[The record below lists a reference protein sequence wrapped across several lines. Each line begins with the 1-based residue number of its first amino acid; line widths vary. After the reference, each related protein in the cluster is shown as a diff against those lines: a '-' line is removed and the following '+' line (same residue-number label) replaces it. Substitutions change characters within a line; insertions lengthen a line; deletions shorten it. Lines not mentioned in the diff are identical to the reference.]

1 MTWKTSFLFS
11 RRDLVNQESRYNAQ
25 LEAAA
30 QKVNELK
37 SQINDL
43 ERDISN
49 KSGVQERKYAT
60 KNRLNLKI
68 NKKHDVKDFPLYEL
82 RSLSCELRCNL
93 KMMTTP
99 IKTSN
104 HSRLCIYCSHHRH
117 PG

>member
-1 MTWKTSFLFS
+1 MTREKSWKIITVKKSENTLYMTWKTSFLFS

-49 KSGVQERKYAT
+49 KSGVQERKYDKEPAKF
-60 KNRLNLKI
+60 KNK
-68 NKKHDVKDFPLYEL
+68 
-82 RSLSCELRCNL
+82 
-93 KMMTTP
+93 
-99 IKTSN
+99 
-104 HSRLCIYCSHHRH
+104 
-117 PG
+117 